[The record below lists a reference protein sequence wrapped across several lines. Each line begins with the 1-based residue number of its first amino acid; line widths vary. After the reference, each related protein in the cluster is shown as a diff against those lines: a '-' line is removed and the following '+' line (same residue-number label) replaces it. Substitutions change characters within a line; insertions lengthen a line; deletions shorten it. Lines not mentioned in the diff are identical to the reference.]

1 MAVLKNRT
9 QDNFTII
16 SNKMFHDKKLSMRDR
31 GILSMLCSLPDG
43 WEFSIAGLSA
53 ISEDGKDSIR
63 TSIHKLEEAGYL
75 RRTMTR
81 ADNGRFTTEI
91 EVFAGG
97 NTVTDRPTRS
107 DRYGST
113 VMANPTE
120 ISTDKKEFKSST
132 DNQSINQEETDRE
145 TEIRK
150 YKDLIADNIKLEWLM
165 EVAEQHGKD
174 EVDMVN
180 EIYDIICDMICYKH
194 KDIEIKETI
203 YPWTTVKSQFL
214 KLRYEHIADILN
226 RIVDADLG
234 IKKMDSY
241 MVSTLYTASLTG
253 TLEAQARLHD
263 DYLKFLRG
271 NPYG

>member
-1 MAVLKNRT
+1 
-9 QDNFTII
+9 
-16 SNKMFHDKKLSMRDR
+16 
-31 GILSMLCSLPDG
+31 
-43 WEFSIAGLSA
+43 
-53 ISEDGKDSIR
+53 
-63 TSIHKLEEAGYL
+63 
-75 RRTMTR
+75 
-81 ADNGRFTTEI
+81 
-91 EVFAGG
+91 
-97 NTVTDRPTRS
+97 
-107 DRYGST
+107 
-113 VMANPTE
+113 MANPTE

-234 IKKMDSY
+234 IKRWIPTWY
-241 MVSTLYTASLTG
+241 QHFIR
-253 TLEAQARLHD
+253 QALQGRSKPRQDFTMTIL
-263 DYLKFLRG
+263 
-271 NPYG
+271 NS